1 MKKKEIDTEHDP
13 IKVMDDLITVTL
25 KRQHTHAG
33 QVHDAGETLQVNAA
47 MRRWLIYQGVI
58 DTNSE

>member
-1 MKKKEIDTEHDP
+1 MKKTEPVGAEDILP
-13 IKVMDDLITVTL
+13 EPPADELFTVVL

-47 MRRWLIYQGVI
+47 MNRWLIYQGVI
-58 DTNSE
+58 DP

>member
-1 MKKKEIDTEHDP
+1 MKKKE
-13 IKVMDDLITVTL
+13 TVGAENLLPEQIAGELVTVIL

-47 MRRWLIYQGVI
+47 MRRWLIYQGVV
-58 DTNSE
+58 DP